1 MKIDPIVS
9 DESRIE
15 KYGWSDDSEKVNG
28 RVLIFINVFFLFY
41 KMFQWGKFEKR
52 SVYNLLAMVSKPNK

>member
-28 RVLIFINVFFLFY
+28 RVLIFLNVFFCR
-41 KMFQWGKFEKR
+41 MFQWGNFEKR